1 MSMKIISHRTCAL
14 AIGIVMIFGAAT
26 AEMVLAADYK
36 PLIGRWQRT
45 DGGYVIE
52 IRNVEPNGNLQA
64 GYFNP
69 NPIHVG
75 RAEASMYENKI
86 KVEVE
91 LQDLGYPGSTY
102 TLFYN
107 LDKDVLFG
115 YYYQAIAKQYFEV
128 IFTRIP

>member
-1 MSMKIISHRTCAL
+1 MKTLRICFSITGL
-14 AIGIVMIFGAAT
+14 LILVWAAT
-26 AEMVLAADYK
+26 VAMAVAADFK

-52 IRNVEPNGNLQA
+52 IRNVEPNGNMQA

-75 RAEASMYENKI
+75 RAEAATYEDKI
-86 KVEVE
+86 KIEIE
-91 LQDLGYPGSTY
+91 LQDRGYPGSAY
-102 TLFYN
+102 TLIYD

-115 YYYQAIAKQYFEV
+115 YYFQAAIGQYFDV
-128 IFTRIP
+128 LFVRVR

>member
-1 MSMKIISHRTCAL
+1 MKYISHRISAL
-14 AIGIVMIFGAAT
+14 SIGIFIIIWAANVIEVR
-26 AEMVLAADYK
+26 ALDFK

-52 IRNVEPNGNLQA
+52 VRNVESNGNMQA

-75 RAEASMYENKI
+75 RAEASTDDDRL
-86 KVEVE
+86 KVEIE
-91 LQDLGYPGSTY
+91 LQDRGYPGSTY
-102 TLFYN
+102 TLIYD
-107 LDKDVLFG
+107 LEKDVLFG

-128 IFTRIP
+128 IFTRVP

>member
-1 MSMKIISHRTCAL
+1 L
-14 AIGIVMIFGAAT
+14 A
-26 AEMVLAADYK
+26 LAADYQ

-45 DGGYVIE
+45 DGGYIIE
-52 IRNVEPNGNLQA
+52 IRNIDSNGNMQA

-75 RAEASMYENKI
+75 RAEASMYENKV
-86 KVEVE
+86 KVEIE
-91 LQDLGYPGSTY
+91 LQDRGYPGSTY